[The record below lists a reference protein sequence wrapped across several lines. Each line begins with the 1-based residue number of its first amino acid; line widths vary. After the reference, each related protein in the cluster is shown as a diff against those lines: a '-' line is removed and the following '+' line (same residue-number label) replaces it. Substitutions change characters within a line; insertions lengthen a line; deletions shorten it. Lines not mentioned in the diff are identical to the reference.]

1 MTNKNL
7 TLWKINILVQFIIFN
22 LAMLVS
28 HELVKP
34 IEVPQYFFGLFLWC
48 IFQYSL
54 FRWTK
59 DFN

>member
-7 TLWKINILVQFIIFN
+7 TLWKLNILIQFIIFN
-22 LAMLVS
+22 LTMLVS

-34 IEVPQYFFGLFLWC
+34 IEVPQYFFGLFLWS
-48 IFQYSL
+48 IFQFFL
-54 FRWTK
+54 FKLTK